1 MTTDLFSSE
10 YQVTLNHYT
19 CVYIFIKSVLIQKR
33 NELAGLFLTVLN
45 HSTRKAIKVIS
56 WESMTF

>member
-19 CVYIFIKSVLIQKR
+19 CVYIFIKSVLIKKKK
-33 NELAGLFLTVLN
+33 ELAGLY
-45 HSTRKAIKVIS
+45 
-56 WESMTF
+56 